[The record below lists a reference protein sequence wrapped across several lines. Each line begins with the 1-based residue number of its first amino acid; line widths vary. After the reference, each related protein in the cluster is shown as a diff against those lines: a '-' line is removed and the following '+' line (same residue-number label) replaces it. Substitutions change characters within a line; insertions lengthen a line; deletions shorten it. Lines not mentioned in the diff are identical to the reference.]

1 MPLVP
6 LKRLRISDMVY
17 AGIVLLVGLIVWLAQ
32 SRYAQL
38 DAIETDFLRLTQVS
52 RTSRVAADTAARL
65 AILSSAIRE
74 YVASDAIEPQA
85 RVRTEAQAFVASLA
99 GARRELPR
107 DTFEIDRV
115 EAEVS
120 QYLASFEA
128 VVAARRQRQQ
138 RLARLSETAEA
149 LREQAEALGQSARYF
164 KLREAELR
172 YLMIRS
178 EGGAALVGSQAA
190 ALSGALAKPK
200 ATEAV
205 DNYALAFGR
214 VIEIYSVL
222 DAATVRVLDEHDAK
236 LRAFSTMLGG
246 RAQGEEQR
254 AIASFSAKLQS
265 ALRGNVE
272 VSIIVV
278 LLSLAGAFALLRLV
292 LYPVNRMTSTMVAIA
307 GGDYAKKIPYSG
319 RRDEVGQMAQ
329 ALVLFKN
336 ALLGIKAA
344 QAQAEMASK
353 HKSEF
358 LANMSHELRTPL
370 NAILGLSGMLLEDA
384 DDPDPRELRES
395 LTRITGSARHLLN
408 LINEILD
415 LSKIEAGRMSVIPEP
430 FLPSG
435 LAEEVLATFAAMAK
449 EKGVDLRGA
458 YAGSLPPL
466 NSDPQRV
473 RQILLNLVGNAVKFT
488 DVGEVRLLVSA
499 GADGEV
505 RFSVTDT
512 GPGIAP
518 EDQARL
524 FQDFTQLD
532 ASRTRKF
539 GGTGLG
545 LAISRR
551 MARLLG
557 GDVSLKSTP
566 GEGSSFLLTVPAT
579 PPAATLFGAAPGA
592 AAAAPFG
599 SGPARVKMEE
609 FTQSGAPQS
618 GAQIKPASPA
628 GPAGPAPAIAPEKPA
643 GSGLS

>member
-1 MPLVP
+1 MSLMP

-17 AGIVLLVGLIVWLAQ
+17 AGVVLLVGLIVWLAQ

-38 DAIETDFLRLTQVS
+38 DAIDKDFQRLSQVS
-52 RTSRVAADTAARL
+52 RTSRLAAVTGSRL
-65 AILSSAIRE
+65 ATLSAVIRE
-74 YVASDAIEPQA
+74 YVASDAIDPPG
-85 RVRTEAQAFVASLA
+85 RVRTEAQAFRALLD

-107 DTFEIDRV
+107 DTFEVDRV
-115 EAEVS
+115 ESEVGL
-120 QYLASFEA
+120 YLASFEA
-128 VVAARRQRQQ
+128 VVAARQARQL
-138 RLARLSETAEA
+138 RLARLAETAEA
-149 LREQAEALGQSARYF
+149 LREEAESGNQAARFF

-172 YLMIRS
+172 YLMARS
-178 EGGAALVGSQAA
+178 EGGAARVTQLAGE
-190 ALSGALAKPK
+190 LSTVLAKPQ
-200 ATEAV
+200 AVEAAS
-205 DNYALAFGR
+205 NYALAFGR

-236 LRAFSTMLGG
+236 LRSFTTMLGG
-246 RAQGEEQR
+246 RAQVEEER
-254 AIASFSAKLQS
+254 AVGSFRAKLET

-278 LLSLAGAFALLRLV
+278 LLALGGAFMLLRLV
-292 LYPVNRMTSTMVAIA
+292 LYPVNRMTSTMVGIA
-307 GGDYAKKIPYSG
+307 GGDYARPVPYSE

-329 ALVLFKN
+329 ALILFKN

-344 QAQAEMASK
+344 QAQAEAASR

-395 LTRITGSARHLLN
+395 LTRITGSARHLLA

-415 LSKIEAGRMSVIPEP
+415 LSKIEAGRMSVNLET
-430 FLPSG
+430 FSASA
-435 LAEEVLATFAAMAK
+435 LAEEVLATFAPMAR
-449 EKGVDLRGA
+449 EKGIVVRSA
-458 YAGSLPPL
+458 HAGTLPPL
-466 NSDPQRV
+466 TSDPQRV

-488 DVGEVRLLVSA
+488 EEGEVRLQVSEGPA
-499 GADGEV
+499 GET
-505 RFSVTDT
+505 RFSVSDT
-512 GPGIAP
+512 GPGITP
-518 EDQARL
+518 EDQLRL

-557 GDVSLKSTP
+557 GDVTLQSAL
-566 GEGSSFLLTVPAT
+566 GEGATFVLIVPAE
-579 PPAATLFGAAPGA
+579 PPAAGAAGHPVLPGLGQ
-592 AAAAPFG
+592 PMPSG
-599 SGPARVKMEE
+599 SASRDKMVGHE
-609 FTQSGAPQS
+609 Q
-618 GAQIKPASPA
+618 
-628 GPAGPAPAIAPEKPA
+628 
-643 GSGLS
+643 